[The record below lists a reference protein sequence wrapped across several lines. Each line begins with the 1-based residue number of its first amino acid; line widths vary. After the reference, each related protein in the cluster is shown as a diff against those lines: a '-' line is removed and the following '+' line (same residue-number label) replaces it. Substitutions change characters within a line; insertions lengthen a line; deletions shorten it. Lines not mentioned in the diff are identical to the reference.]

1 MLKIFKVALLSAV
14 VVAGLSANDNLLS
27 KVTNGVVADN
37 ATGVKMLNDGEMN
50 QVVGGYYFDRKQY
63 YLQLYRGDNQP
74 AGAYA
79 GVGAG
84 KILDD
89 MKKMGL

>member
-37 ATGVKMLNDGEMN
+37 ATGVKILSDGEMN
-50 QVVGGYYFDRKQY
+50 QVLGGYYFKREPQFDH
-63 YLQLYRGDNQP
+63 RG
-74 AGAYA
+74 GYA
-79 GVGAG
+79 VSC
-84 KILDD
+84 I
-89 MKKMGL
+89 